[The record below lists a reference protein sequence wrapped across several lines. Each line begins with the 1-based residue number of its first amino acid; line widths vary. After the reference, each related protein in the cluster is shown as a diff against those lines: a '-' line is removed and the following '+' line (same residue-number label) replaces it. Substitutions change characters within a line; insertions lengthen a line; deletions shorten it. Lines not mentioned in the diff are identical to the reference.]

1 MRLAHAL
8 LLLVFACKAPQVQT
22 SARDESREGSG
33 AGRPNGPLTA
43 GGALQGAA
51 TGVNATAP
59 TNAAWP
65 AVPSGWVAKESS
77 LLAGYVNQNGTAGIP
92 EYIRLYRS
100 HSAQTKDSMYL
111 AIARLS
117 QANITVGYT
126 GKAAVTSQLA
136 RNCVF
141 GVNGGYFSGKQSVSI
156 VKIGDE
162 LRSADAQNLVRPS
175 GTAQPTR
182 ATFFWDEAS
191 RRAFFHWA
199 SVMQGKI
206 QIFATAADPYSAAR
220 KGGSSPAGH
229 SLALGGGPM
238 LIWQDAVTVTTA
250 KEAFDSGIHADL
262 PHGNRSHTGG
272 LPCGF
277 GCGWP
282 QRPGSRVDS
291 R

>member
-1 MRLAHAL
+1 
-8 LLLVFACKAPQVQT
+8 
-22 SARDESREGSG
+22 
-33 AGRPNGPLTA
+33 
-43 GGALQGAA
+43 
-51 TGVNATAP
+51 
-59 TNAAWP
+59 
-65 AVPSGWVAKESS
+65 
-77 LLAGYVNQNGTAGIP
+77 LLAGYVNQSGTAGIP
-92 EYIRLYRS
+92 EYIRFYRFNS
-100 HSAQTKDSMYL
+100 SQTKDSMYL
-111 AIARLS
+111 AITKLS

-162 LRSADAQNLVRPS
+162 LKSSDAQDLVRPS

-182 ATFFWDEAS
+182 ATFFWDAAS

-206 QIFATAADPYSAAR
+206 QIFATAADPYTAGR
-220 KGGSSPAGH
+220 RGGNSPAVH

-250 KEAFDSGIHADL
+250 KEAFDAGIRADQPQPRTAIGVTQGGYL
-262 PHGNRSHTGG
+262 VVLVVDGRSDQARGLTLQDLARTLKNWGVTSAMNFDGGGSSTFVMAGKVWNRPSEGG
-272 LPCGF
+272 ERAVWSALC
-277 GCGWP
+277 
-282 QRPGSRVDS
+282 VN
-291 R
+291 